1 MTATEEK
8 KAAVGSSDQPG
19 EAIRPEIVRF
29 VRAKSEAGELVTG
42 EEVLEDLVL
51 KGVLKPEAEED
62 HSGWE
67 GLLKETVENDEEL
80 REITDKTQ
88 HPYYYS
94 TRGMTDAYAGI
105 LILKDGDPLVL
116 MAETVREDSRRYPRP
131 VRLDIFE
138 GPPFS
143 LTPEEIGRC
152 LKRMAE
158 QEAYKDIEQTST
170 SIGTVFL
177 YSRLHLEPDYASML
191 AEWFDVGQSAS
202 P

>member
-1 MTATEEK
+1 MTAIEEK
-8 KAAVGSSDQPG
+8 RTGEEATDQRSQ
-19 EAIRPEIVRF
+19 ALRSEIVHF
-29 VRAKSEAGELVTG
+29 VRARSKAGELVT
-42 EEVLEDLVL
+42 EEEILEALVL
-51 KGVLKPEAEED
+51 KGILKPGAEED
-62 HSGWE
+62 RSE
-67 GLLKETVENDEEL
+67 LEELLKETIENHEEL
-80 REITDKTQ
+80 RKITDGTKRSS
-88 HPYYYS
+88 YYS
-94 TRGMTDAYAGI
+94 TQGMTDAYAGI

-116 MAETVREDSRRYPRP
+116 MAGTIREDSRRYPRP

-158 QEAYKDIEQTST
+158 QEAYRDIEQTST

>member
-8 KAAVGSSDQPG
+8 KTTAESSDGLG
-19 EAIRPEIVRF
+19 EAMRSEIVHF
-29 VRAKSEAGELVTG
+29 VRTKSEAGELVTT
-42 EEVLEDLVL
+42 EEVLEELVL
-51 KGVLKPEAEED
+51 KGILKPGAEED
-62 HSGWE
+62 RSGLE
-67 GLLKETVENDEEL
+67 ELLKEGVANDEEL
-80 REITDKTQ
+80 REITDKTKRS
-88 HPYYYS
+88 YYYS

-158 QEAYKDIEQTST
+158 EEAYRDIEQTST